1 MDFAILTVKKQPISV
16 NSIYMHII
24 YMYLFL
30 CSLFRYL
37 QEMYR
42 TDLRIQYFRLLEEV
56 LPRCK
61 L

>member
-30 CSLFRYL
+30 YSLFKYL

-42 TDLRIQYFRLLEEV
+42 TDLRIQHFRLLEEV
-56 LPRCK
+56 FPRCK